1 MFVPQG
7 RGQDISG
14 LSVKLMNIDAFD
26 READRD
32 AYKVLDAPEGY
43 VGKFNARQMPETW
56 HLRHTAT
63 AVYLSPIT
71 PFVLVIR

>member
-1 MFVPQG
+1 MGFH
-7 RGQDISG
+7 
-14 LSVKLMNIDAFD
+14 
-26 READRD
+26 
-32 AYKVLDAPEGY
+32 APEGY

-71 PFVLVIR
+71 PFVLIVR